1 MVKARSKPKAA
12 RNKVSGG
19 RSKKRDVILRTA
31 RKIFLEHGFVS
42 TTTDMIQVASGVS
55 KSTLYAHFPTKR
67 ILFETV
73 CDTQT
78 SDFEEGL
85 KRAVQGLDE
94 KRPRDWLLRFAEAFL
109 DGVMSKS
116 GLGFFRLLVA
126 GARRFPDLSRRLYLM
141 GNKTSSD
148 MVEAYLIAAHAAG
161 TLRVPHPHISAEH
174 FLGMLRGEIHMRGA
188 FNVGN
193 VPSPAKTREY
203 IAVTVDNFLAALA
216 P

>member
-12 RNKVSGG
+12 NGKVPGG
-19 RSKKRDVILRTA
+19 RSKKREIILRTA
-31 RKIFLEHGFVS
+31 RKIFLDHGFVS

-73 CDTQT
+73 CDLQT
-78 SDFEEGL
+78 ADFEEGL
-85 KRAVQGLDE
+85 KKAVQGQDE
-94 KRPRDWLLRFAEAFL
+94 KRPREWLLRFAEAFL
-109 DGVMSKS
+109 EGVMSKG

-141 GNKTSSD
+141 GNKNSSD
-148 MVEAYLIAAHAAG
+148 MVEAYLVSAHAAG
-161 TLRVPHPHISAEH
+161 SLRVPNPHLSAEH

-193 VPSPAKTREY
+193 VPTPAKLREY
-203 IAVTVDNFLAALA
+203 VAFTVDHFLAALK